1 MGVGRLGVPRHEA
14 LALAD
19 GRGAHP
25 ASDQRLRQEQLEDLA
40 LPAPPLRRAVVALGH
55 RACHSAWLGLGLELG
70 LGLGSARVALL
81 QRPPT
86 RCGVCGAAR
95 SVERA

>member
-70 LGLGSARVALL
+70 LGLGLGL
-81 QRPPT
+81 
-86 RCGVCGAAR
+86 G
-95 SVERA
+95 